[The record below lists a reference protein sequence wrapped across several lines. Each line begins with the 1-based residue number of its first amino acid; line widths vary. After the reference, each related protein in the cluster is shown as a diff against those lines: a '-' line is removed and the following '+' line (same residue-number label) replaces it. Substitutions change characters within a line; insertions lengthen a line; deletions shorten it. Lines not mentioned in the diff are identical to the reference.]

1 MKKLMVL
8 CLLAIMVGCLCL
20 KGDDPPDGNS
30 RKLLNDQDVLMSR
43 SAANSVIKRHRRS
56 YDFLERY
63 FSRIKSPLEIKMEQ
77 CENYRPCDQL
87 SEWVGFY
94 PAYQRYFGRV

>member
-1 MKKLMVL
+1 MFNIGDACVFWWRFSPR
-8 CLLAIMVGCLCL
+8 
-20 KGDDPPDGNS
+20 DDPPHGNS

-56 YDFLERY
+56 YDFLERM